1 MVTVDPKYLRGLAQR
16 CRRAGRNALELE
28 SKEEFRKMAD
38 ELSSKADELER
49 VFGSGGAR

>member
-1 MVTVDPKYLRGLAQR
+1 MVTVDPKYLRSLAER

-28 SKEEFRKMAD
+28 AKGEFRKLTD

-49 VFGSGGAR
+49 SGLWRRGL